1 MSSRVGEFVLPVGAD
16 RSLRLDRRTTS
27 VCLVLVLAAV
37 AVSGVSLA
45 FGSSWDSPADVLDA
59 LRGEGTKVV
68 SVTQWRMPRIVAAL
82 LFGAALGLAGAIFQ
96 NLTRNPL
103 GAPDIIGID
112 AGAYTGVLL
121 VFSFGIASQGS
132 ISAVA
137 IGGGLVAALAV
148 YLLSAGR
155 GYSGTRLIVVGISI
169 QAVLTAVN
177 SWIILRLELDIAI
190 SASVWQTGSL
200 NGVDWED
207 LWTPLVVI
215 AVLVLTLF
223 FVARPM
229 HQAAL
234 GDDLAATSGV
244 PLTRTRILLVVCGV
258 GLSATVTGLAG
269 PIVFIALA
277 APQLG
282 RRLTGSAGV
291 PLLPAALT
299 GAVLL
304 VGSDLL
310 ARVLLAPTKMPV
322 GVVTTGVGGL
332 YLLWL
337 LTKEIRR

>member
-1 MSSRVGEFVLPVGAD
+1 MD
-16 RSLRLDRRTTS
+16 RSLRLDARS
-27 VCLVLVLAAV
+27 SYVCIVLVLAVV
-37 AVSGVSLA
+37 ALSGVSLA
-45 FGSSWDSPADVLDA
+45 YGSSWDTPIDVLNA
-59 LRGEGTKVV
+59 LRGEGPKVV
-68 SVTQWRMPRIVAAL
+68 SVTQWRMPRIGAAL

-121 VFSFGIASQGS
+121 VFSLGIASQGS
-132 ISAVA
+132 ISAGA
-137 IGGGLVAALAV
+137 ISGGLVAALAV

-155 GYSGTRLIVVGISI
+155 GYSGTRLIVVGISV

-177 SWIILRLELDIAI
+177 AWIILRLDLDIAI

-200 NGVDWED
+200 NGVDWND
-207 LWTPLVVI
+207 LGTPLVVI
-215 AVLVLTLF
+215 AALVLALLL
-223 FVARPM
+223 VARPM
-229 HQAAL
+229 HQMAL

-244 PLTRTRILLVVCGV
+244 PLARTRILLVVVGV

-269 PIVFIALA
+269 PIVFVALA

-310 ARVLLAPTKMPV
+310 ARVLLAPTEMPV